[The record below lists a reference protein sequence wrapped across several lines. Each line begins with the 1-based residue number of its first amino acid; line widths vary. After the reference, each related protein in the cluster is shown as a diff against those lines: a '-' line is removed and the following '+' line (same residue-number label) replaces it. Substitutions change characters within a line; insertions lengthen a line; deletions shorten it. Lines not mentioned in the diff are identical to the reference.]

1 MGNGGNE
8 DIKSTNFN
16 DLNKIVLEKNTK
28 EQQDNFYYDND
39 EEDDNKNRYIVKGN
53 DRIEKP
59 NGVVIIYGFLKKQS
73 KYIKLW
79 KGRFFILTNHY
90 LFAFTGIEND
100 ADCTMALD
108 LSTILS
114 IEDIEEKVDK
124 EDKENIFVVRCPS
137 IKYFFKAENEQIKKK
152 WMFELQKLVKIYK
165 NRMVQLI

>member
-108 LSTILS
+108 LSTILT
-114 IEDIEEKVDK
+114 IEEIEEKEGKKNV
-124 EDKENIFVVRCPS
+124 FVVRCPT
-137 IKYFFKAENEQIKKK
+137 INYFFKAENEDIKKK
-152 WMFELQKLVKIYK
+152 WLFELQKIVKDYK
-165 NRMVQLI
+165 NKVVPLI